1 MFKSI
6 ILWALKVPTLLFLD
20 LFTIVFSPI
29 ICLFV
34 THEEESEAT
43 GFPSLFPG
51 KPREFLIKPLRI
63 FQSFDAPLDEWW
75 YGDYAL
81 DSWRKNYTQA
91 DYDSKWWIRYLS
103 RIMWLCRNSAY
114 GFGLALGYDSNDMM
128 YLVEKDNDALWKTN
142 NNMVSFWKVENPK
155 GEIGWW
161 YKAQWFYTK
170 ERCIMI
176 NIGYKLDADS
186 PNGKKVV
193 AMQFNP
199 FKSYPLK

>member
-6 ILWALKVPTLLFLD
+6 LLWAIKVPTLLFLD
-20 LFTIVFSPI
+20 VFTIVFSPI

-34 THEEESEAT
+34 TKKEESEVT
-43 GFPSLFPG
+43 GFPSMFPG
-51 KPREFLIKPLRI
+51 KPREFLIKPLRM
-63 FQSFDAPLDEWW
+63 FQTFDAPLDEWW
-75 YGDYAL
+75 YGNYEM
-81 DSWRKNYTQA
+81 DSWRKKYTQE
-91 DYDSKWWIRYLS
+91 DYDSKWIVRYRS

-114 GFGLALGYDSNDMM
+114 GFGLAMGYDSNGMK
-128 YLVEKDNDALWKTN
+128 YLVEKDNDQYWKTN

-176 NIGYKLDADS
+176 SIGYKLDADS
-186 PNGKKVV
+186 PNGNKVV

>member
-6 ILWALKVPTLLFLD
+6 LLWSIKIPTLLFLD

-34 THEEESEAT
+34 TYEEESEVT
-43 GFPSLFPG
+43 GLPSLYPG
-51 KPREFLIKPLRI
+51 KPREFLIKPLRM
-63 FQSFDAPLDEWW
+63 FQTFDAPLDEWW
-75 YGDYAL
+75 YGNYEM
-81 DSWRKNYTQA
+81 DSWRKKYTQA

-114 GFGLALGYDSNDMM
+114 GFGLAMGYDSNGMK
-128 YLVEKDNDALWKTN
+128 YLVEKDNDQYWKTN

-161 YKAQWFYTK
+161 YKSQWFYTK

-176 NIGYKLDADS
+176 SIGYKLDADS
-186 PNGKKVV
+186 PNGNKVV